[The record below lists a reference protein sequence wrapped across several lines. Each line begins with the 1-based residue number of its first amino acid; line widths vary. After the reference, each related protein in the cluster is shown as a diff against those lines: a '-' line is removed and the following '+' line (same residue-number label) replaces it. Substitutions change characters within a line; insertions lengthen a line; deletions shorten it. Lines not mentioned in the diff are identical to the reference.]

1 VFTLVIKGLKK
12 EKTKLEEEKLSF
24 TNLDIEAFHDDCHNG
39 RVRIIPWQWYRWELE
54 CERCREDEAIEFT
67 VKERILIIETAIDG
81 KERKIR
87 NNLRVVHRNYQ
98 GKRCSVCDGA
108 GWVITPKR

>member
-1 VFTLVIKGLKK
+1 MFTLVIKGLKK

-39 RVRIIPWQWYRWELE
+39 RVRIIPWELE
-54 CERCREDEAIEFT
+54 CERCGEDETIEFT

-81 KERKIR
+81 KGRKIR
-87 NNLRVVHRNYQ
+87 NNLRVVHRDYQ
-98 GKRCSVCDGA
+98 GKRCSVCDGT